1 MNKSRLTKVIKEEY
15 EKCVNCGKCKGVCD
29 MYMYLREEEYSPR
42 GLVQL
47 AGALINGEIKAD
59 SEILKCFYT
68 CFLCLKCS
76 VKCPLE
82 VNIVNMILLTR
93 NLLFEFSDFRDNIKK
108 LKGKRRKE
116 LSDILDGN
124 PTTEFLKFYH
134 ASIKSGNY
142 KKSSKTLLFPG
153 CFPDKSLL
161 ALVEKDKIVFNIE
174 KNSCCCGYLKLAVG
188 DLDNFEKIQTRNLK
202 YFKQNKIQKII
213 TGCPHCF
220 YVLSTW
226 FELNTIEIIFIGNE
240 DLSYCPVNAITSE
253 KIKYKCTGLGGFL
266 DFLNPQAFKL
276 IKKQQSFNPKCTLS
290 KRINK

>member
-1 MNKSRLTKVIKEEY
+1 MNKSFLKKVIKEEFD
-15 EKCVNCGKCKGVCD
+15 KCVSCGKCKSVCD

-47 AGALINGEIKAD
+47 AGALVNGKIKGD

-82 VNIVNMILLTR
+82 VNVVNLILLTR
-93 NLLFEFSDFRDNIKK
+93 SLLFEFSDFRDNMKR
-108 LKGKRRKE
+108 LTGKRRKE
-116 LSDILDGN
+116 LNNILDGN

-134 ASIKSGNY
+134 ASINSGSY

-153 CFPDKSLL
+153 CFPDTSLL
-161 ALVEKDKIVFNIE
+161 TLVEKDKIVFNIE
-174 KNSCCCGYLKLAVG
+174 KNLDCCGYLKLAVG
-188 DLDNFEKIQTRNLK
+188 DLNDFEKIQTRNLK

-213 TGCPHCF
+213 TSCPHCF

-226 FELNTIEIIFIGNE
+226 FELNTIEIIFIGDE
-240 DLSYCPVNAITSE
+240 DLSYCPVNAIISDN
-253 KIKYKCTGLGGFL
+253 IKYKCTGLGGFL

-276 IKKQQSFNPKCTLS
+276 INKQNNFKPKCNLS